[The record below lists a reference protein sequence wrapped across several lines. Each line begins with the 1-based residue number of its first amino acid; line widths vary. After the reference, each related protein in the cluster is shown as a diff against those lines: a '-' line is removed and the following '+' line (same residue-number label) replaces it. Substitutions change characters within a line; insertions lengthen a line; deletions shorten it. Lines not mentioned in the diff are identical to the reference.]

1 MEVVEMEKGSC
12 PDSMKDE
19 LKYHRGEDTDRDNHQ
34 GEDADRDNHHEEDAD
49 RNNHHGEDAD
59 RDTRK
64 STVM

>member
-1 MEVVEMEKGSC
+1 MEKGSC

-19 LKYHRGEDTDRDNHQ
+19 IKYHRGEDTDRNS
-34 GEDADRDNHHEEDAD
+34 HHGEDAD